1 MKVVINRC
9 YGGFSLSH
17 LAVKEYLKRKGKDC
31 FFYENNITKPYKKI
45 IEPDEKSMLV
55 SYSTKDLGNVTTWEN
70 LKDFHFSCRDIDR
83 DDEDLIAVVE
93 LLGKKAS
100 GRFSDLTIVEIPD
113 GIYWEISEYD
123 GLETV
128 EEKHRSW
135 F

>member
-1 MKVVINRC
+1 M
-9 YGGFSLSH
+9 
-17 LAVKEYLKRKGKDC
+17 

-55 SYSTKDLGNVTTWEN
+55 SYSTKDLGDVTTWEN
-70 LKDFHFSCRDIDR
+70 LKDFYFSCGDIDR

-93 LLGKKAS
+93 LLGTKAS
-100 GRFSDLTIVEIPD
+100 GRFAYLTIVEIPD

-128 EEKHRSW
+128 EERHRSW
-135 F
+135 Y

>member
-17 LAVKEYLKRKGKDC
+17 LAVKEYLKRKGKEC
-31 FFYENNITKPYKKI
+31 FFYVNNFDEPYKKVN
-45 IEPDEKSMLV
+45 EPDEKSMFI
-55 SYSTKDLGNVTTWEN
+55 SYSTKDLGNLTTWEE
-70 LKDFHFSCRDIDR
+70 FEEFYFSCRNIDR

-93 LLGKKAS
+93 LLGEKAN
-100 GRFSDLTIVEIPD
+100 GRFSQLKIVEMPD
-113 GIYWEISEYD
+113 GISWEIDEYD